1 MVAACPKEE
10 RTFRKFS
17 FRGTDL
23 DQLLDMTNDELVLMF
38 RARIR
43 RKFKRGL
50 QDKYTR
56 LVKKLRAAK
65 KAATGGEKPE
75 AVRTHLRNMVI
86 VPEMIGSVVGVY
98 NGKVFNTVEIKPEMI
113 GSYLGEYSRA
123 AALSRTA
130 AAARPAASS
139 CPSPKRDER
148 RAGAERERGE
158 ALISTRR
165 GTPTWENKTKP
176 RTSLA

>member
-1 MVAACPKEE
+1 
-10 RTFRKFS
+10 
-17 FRGTDL
+17 
-23 DQLLDMTNDELVLMF
+23 MTNDELVLMF

-65 KAATGGEKPE
+65 KAATGGEKLE

-113 GSYLGEYSRA
+113 GSYLGEYSI
-123 AALSRTA
+123 TY
-130 AAARPAASS
+130 RPARKPRRPGRRQVRALLNATT
-139 CPSPKRDER
+139 DAER
-148 RAGAERERGE
+148 REREGE

-165 GTPTWENKTKP
+165 GTPTRENKTKP